1 MINYKIVSL
10 LSSIIFF
17 TLFMSL
23 LLYPE
28 SIFWLFQIEGNESA
42 YFISRRASMLFLG
55 YALITYFSRF
65 AENTELR
72 QAIILG
78 LALAMFG
85 LALLGLFEFL
95 RGYVG
100 IGIFLAISA
109 ETFLSV
115 TYLSIWLSSKKLII
129 PSVIEHK

>member
-1 MINYKIVSL
+1 
-10 LSSIIFF
+10 
-17 TLFMSL
+17 
-23 LLYPE
+23 
-28 SIFWLFQIEGNESA
+28 
-42 YFISRRASMLFLG
+42 MLFLG

-72 QAIILG
+72 QVIILG
-78 LALAMFG
+78 LALTMFG

-100 IGIFLAISA
+100 TGIFLAISA

-129 PSVIEHK
+129 PSVLEHK